1 MHTEVAEMISIDLSS
16 LTGPQLIELA
26 DRLIGKV
33 PREEVEKVIE
43 SAQEAFDVV
52 YSNMSGK
59 SLS

>member
-1 MHTEVAEMISIDLSS
+1 MHTDVAEMISIDLSS

-52 YSNMSGK
+52 YGHISSK
-59 SLS
+59 FLS